1 MRQAV
6 SIEEIKDRLLA
17 QLDTVLDRYAP
28 PAPGSFRKGG
38 RYFTLNPGRADRRV
52 GSFCVTLSGP
62 DAGRWIDFATHPRGG
77 DVLDLIGLSL
87 SLSPVDTIR
96 EARAFLG
103 LDIESPELRR
113 AREAAAVK
121 ARARREADALAER
134 ARVIKRR
141 KAAQALWLS
150 AQERI
155 AGTPVDQYLRNRGID
170 LGRLGW
176 QPRAIRYHPE
186 CLYFRE
192 EEVET
197 VDMESGEITIQT
209 RRLPP
214 LKLPAMV
221 TAIVK
226 GAEHVGTHRTYLG
239 IDPAT
244 GHWAKARV
252 PDAKKVLGDMMGG
265 SIRLGNGI
273 GPRGGRGC
281 PLSQCPA
288 GTRVYVA
295 EGIETALSAL
305 MVRPAVRM
313 LAAVSLANMGEIE
326 LPDNVTEVVLMPD
339 GDEGDQARAM
349 FERAVARHAERGRL
363 VRVLPPVAGQDFN
376 DRLQGALAAEAM
388 GQEGAA

>member
-6 SIEEIKDRLLA
+6 SIEKIKGRLLD
-17 QLDTVLDRYAP
+17 QLDTVLDHYAP
-28 PAPGSFRKGG
+28 PCAGSFRKGG
-38 RYFTLNPGRADRRV
+38 RYFTLNPGRADRQV

-62 DAGRWIDFATHPRGG
+62 DAGRWVDFATHPRGG

-87 SLSPVDTIR
+87 GLSPVDTIR

-103 LDIESPELRR
+103 LDTESPELCR
-113 AREAAAVK
+113 AREVAAEK
-121 ARARREADALAER
+121 AKARREAEALAEK

-155 AGTPVDQYLRNRGID
+155 AGTPVEHYLRGRGID
-170 LGRLGW
+170 LAALGW

-192 EEVET
+192 EEV
-197 VDMESGEITIQT
+197 VDPESGEITM

-221 TAIVK
+221 TAITR
-226 GAEHVGTHRTYLG
+226 GSEHVGTHRTYLG

-244 GHWAKARV
+244 GRWAKARV
-252 PDAKKVLGDMMGG
+252 PDAKKVLGEMRGG
-265 SIRLGNGI
+265 SIRLGNGT

-281 PLSQCPA
+281 ALSACPA

-295 EGIETALSAL
+295 EGIETALSVL
-305 MVRPAVRM
+305 MLRPAVRM
-313 LAAVSLANMGEIE
+313 LAAVSLGNMGEIE
-326 LPDNVTEVVLMPD
+326 LPANVAEVVLMPD
-339 GDEGDQARAM
+339 GDEGCQAQAAFARAV
-349 FERAVARHAERGRL
+349 ERHATRGRL
-363 VRVLPPVAGQDFN
+363 VRVLPPETGMDFN
-376 DRLQGALAAEAM
+376 DRLQAAIAAEQRQM
-388 GQEGAA
+388 EGAA